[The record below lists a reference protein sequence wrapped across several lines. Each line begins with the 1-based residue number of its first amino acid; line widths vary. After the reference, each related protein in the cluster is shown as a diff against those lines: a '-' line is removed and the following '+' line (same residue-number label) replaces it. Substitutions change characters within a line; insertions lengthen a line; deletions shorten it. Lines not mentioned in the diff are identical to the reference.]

1 MPEIAAETDG
11 TAPAITATN
20 TNLTDQAGPGV
31 HARSRAAGVIG
42 ESTTWMGVFGESTS
56 TTGGHG
62 VMGRATA
69 GGAGAV
75 GESVSTGPGVIGD
88 NVSQRDDAGAGVLGR
103 SRAAGVVG
111 VSETWMGVFGES
123 KSTTGGHGVMGLAK
137 GSGNGV
143 HGRTE
148 GGGFA
153 GFFEGKVGVTADL
166 EVNGSVQVLGDVQLV
181 GADLAEEFAVVRG
194 GPIEAGHVVVLAGDD
209 LVELSQKPYDRA
221 VAGVVSGA
229 GGYRPALVLDKR
241 GYGGRRALALSGKV
255 WCMVDADSEP
265 VHLGD
270 LLTTSSTPGHAMR
283 ASDQRRGF
291 GAIIGKALGN
301 LTSGRALLPVLVA
314 LH

>member
-1 MPEIAAETDG
+1 MPEITAETDG
-11 TAPAITATN
+11 TIPAITASN
-20 TNLTDQAGPGV
+20 TNVTDQAGPGV

-42 ESTTWMGVFGESTS
+42 ESTTWMGVFGES
-56 TTGGHG
+56 
-62 VMGRATA
+62 
-69 GGAGAV
+69 
-75 GESVSTGPGVIGD
+75 
-88 NVSQRDDAGAGVLGR
+88 
-103 SRAAGVVG
+103 
-111 VSETWMGVFGES
+111 

-143 HGRTE
+143 HGKTE

-153 GFFEGKVGVTADL
+153 GFFEGKVAVTADL
-166 EVNGSVQVLGDVQLV
+166 NVDGSVHVLGDVQLV
-181 GADLAEEFAVVRG
+181 GADLAEEFAVVG
-194 GPIEAGHVVVLAGDD
+194 GVPIEAGHVVVLAGDD
-209 LVELSQKPYDRA
+209 MVELSQKPYDRA

-241 GYGGRRALALSGKV
+241 GTGDRRALALSGKV
-255 WCMVDADSEP
+255 WCMVDADSDP
-265 VHLGD
+265 VHPGD

-291 GAIIGKALGN
+291 GAIIGKALGS